1 VLWCGGIEADGKTVL
16 NEVLFLSF
24 LAATLV
30 IMVTPG
36 PSVALV
42 TSQAIRYG
50 PKIALRTLAGDAAG
64 TTIHIVIATVGLQ
77 FLISAASYIL
87 PWMQVLG
94 GGYLLFLAY
103 QGFVETD
110 HGDQSE
116 PSKSDSVSAFLSGFI
131 ACVSNPKAIIFFV
144 ALFPGFIDPTLN
156 VVFQAAVYGVTFII
170 LDGLSII
177 MYAAATVYLFKSSVL
192 SGINHHKLG
201 AIGMLLIGFL
211 LCVKGVIEVATIIT
225 ASTQ

>member
-1 VLWCGGIEADGKTVL
+1 MLWFEDIDGGGKTAL

-30 IMVTPG
+30 IMITPG

-50 PKIALRTLAGDAAG
+50 PKIALLTLAGDAAG
-64 TTIHIVIATVGLQ
+64 TTIHIIIATVGLQ

-110 HGDQSE
+110 HNNHLE
-116 PSKSDSVSAFLSGFI
+116 PTRSDSVSALFGGFI
-131 ACVSNPKAIIFFV
+131 ACVTNPKAIIFFI

-156 VVFQAAVYGVTFII
+156 VMFQSAVYGVTFII
-170 LDGLSII
+170 LDGLSIV
-177 MYAAATVYLFKSSVL
+177 MYAAATAYLFKTKVFN
-192 SGINHHKLG
+192 GINHHKLS
-201 AIGMLLIGFL
+201 AIGIFLIGVL
-211 LCVKGVIEVATIIT
+211 LCVKGTIEVIVLIT
-225 ASTQ
+225 